1 MKKKVIIIGGILI
14 VIIASLIVAAVILS
28 QPVSKH
34 TDVVSFEVN
43 PGDNKITIV
52 NNLKNA
58 NIIKSKTLALIYIF
72 FSDNNN
78 LQAGTYL
85 LDRHDSMSEIFK
97 QINAGI
103 TKEKPVTVR
112 VTFIEGK
119 RFTEYAKLISDNFAI
134 EYDEIIATVKD
145 QNFLKELINDYWFL
159 DNSILN
165 KDLYYPLEGYLFPD
179 TYEFYQNVDIKS
191 IIYKMLD
198 QMENKL
204 NGLKDL
210 INDSKYSV
218 HELLTMASIIEKE
231 AINNTDRKQVSQV
244 IYKRLDTKMS
254 LGMDVTTYYGV
265 QKDLKQ
271 GLTQKDLDNQNPYNT
286 RNNKLIGL
294 PVGAICSPSLS
305 SIEASLKPSNTDY
318 LYFVADVTT
327 GKVYFASTYDEFKS
341 FKIML
346 GL

>member
-1 MKKKVIIIGGILI
+1 MKKKGIIIGGILI
-14 VIIASLIVAAVILS
+14 VIIACLVVIAVVLS

-52 NNLKNA
+52 ENLKKA
-58 NIIKSKTLALIYIF
+58 NIVKSKAVALVYIF
-72 FSDNNN
+72 FSNNNN

-85 LDRHDSMSEIFK
+85 LDRHDPMKDIIN

-112 VTFIEGK
+112 ITFIEGK

-134 EYDEIIATVKD
+134 EYDDIIATVKD
-145 QNFLKELINDYWFL
+145 QSFLKELINDYWFL

-198 QMENKL
+198 QMEKKL
-204 NGLKDL
+204 NNLKDL
-210 INDSKYSV
+210 INKSNYSV
-218 HELLTMASIIEKE
+218 HELLTML
-231 AINNTDRKQVSQV
+231 Q
-244 IYKRLDTKMS
+244 L
-254 LGMDVTTYYGV
+254 
-265 QKDLKQ
+265 LK
-271 GLTQKDLDNQNPYNT
+271 K
-286 RNNKLIGL
+286 KL
-294 PVGAICSPSLS
+294 
-305 SIEASLKPSNTDY
+305 
-318 LYFVADVTT
+318 
-327 GKVYFASTYDEFKS
+327 
-341 FKIML
+341 
-346 GL
+346 